1 MTTPTP
7 RDPKAER
14 ARKQAARKIAELTS
28 VPPPEPSPL
37 SSERTFE
44 VKLGRVFTNENIKLF
59 RITVPK
65 GSRVT
70 FGPVSPAHGGCNYL
84 RIYEGTSQIAV
95 FDNVESFY
103 DVSLPLTFPTIEVE
117 TKSKL
122 KGLDTEAASSAKL
135 TWWSAPPTKEKS

>member
-7 RDPKAER
+7 RDPEATR
-14 ARKQAARKIAELTS
+14 AAKQAREKIAKLTS
-28 VPPPEPSPL
+28 VPPQPEPSPL

-103 DVSLPLTFPTIEVE
+103 DVSLPLAFPTLKAES
-117 TKSKL
+117 KSKI
-122 KGLDTEAASSAKL
+122 KGLDSDASATTKL
-135 TWWSAPPTKEKS
+135 TW